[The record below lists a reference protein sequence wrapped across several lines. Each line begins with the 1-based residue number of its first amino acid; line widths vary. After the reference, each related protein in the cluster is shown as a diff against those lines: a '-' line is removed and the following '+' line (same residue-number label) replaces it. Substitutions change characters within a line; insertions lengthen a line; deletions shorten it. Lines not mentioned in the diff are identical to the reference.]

1 MRKKKSGSGG
11 DRLSCE
17 QGHCRERLSG
27 GSRSFPSPLPLISL
41 RQKQKTMAWRQAA
54 NTLKQDGKR
63 REGGEREKNHFRYRG
78 KK

>member
-1 MRKKKSGSGG
+1 
-11 DRLSCE
+11 
-17 QGHCRERLSG
+17 
-27 GSRSFPSPLPLISL
+27 
-41 RQKQKTMAWRQAA
+41 MAWRQAA